1 MHFSSA
7 SSPPLLSIAMFV
19 CVLII
24 DRDEMRQVIGFGGG
38 WLGFKRAMS
47 TKICFSSQELKIL
60 GTSVF
65 FFFVLSFEIQAY
77 TNILSPVLEIGRRKA
92 ALVGGET
99 VKGLFS

>member
-1 MHFSSA
+1 MEAGWVLKGPCPPKSA
-7 SSPPLLSIAMFV
+7 LVHKNSRFWGHL
-19 CVLII
+19 
-24 DRDEMRQVIGFGGG
+24 
-38 WLGFKRAMS
+38 
-47 TKICFSSQELKIL
+47 
-60 GTSVF
+60 F